1 MPQENNVVQPQQLQ
15 NATVERLN
23 QFVTRI
29 ERLEGEKAELAAD
42 IREVYAEV
50 KIFGLDS
57 KIVRKIIAARKK
69 EAAERAEEEALMTIY
84 MEALED

>member
-1 MPQENNVVQPQQLQ
+1 MPQDNNVVQPQQLQ

-23 QFVTRI
+23 QFVARI
-29 ERLEGEKAELAAD
+29 ERLEAEKAEFAAD
-42 IREVYAEV
+42 IKECFQEAKVYGLDV
-50 KIFGLDS
+50 KIL
-57 KIVRKIIAARKK
+57 RKVIAARKK